1 MVYCNTNIQIFPEMT
16 QKEKPQHLRHHARST
31 MAENS
36 MQDQLF
42 IPISIALK
50 LLGIR
55 AAFLGGTTFSMP
67 FKSTEEMSQQ
77 TPLQLNGTRLRS
89 KASLKKQFRWFYTN
103 YVFSETFYCVGD
115 TFQLAD
121 TLYADKA
128 LISYWFTGEPNLVK
142 GLSGAEAS
150 QKLSEIE
157 PAINRWLNDNLIKV
171 GFDYIVSHYDS
182 IPAPP
187 VSKERFIELHDSL
200 VQFIMAGSDDLLD
213 IKPEERLQAFFHSD
227 AYNSFFN
234 DETTLG
240 KGLTDELEALKNPTE
255 ENLKEY
261 LGDELEN
268 DANFKELAEYG
279 LDPYEMMGHLFK
291 HFDYKIGD
299 ITVNGDT
306 ATAKVTVT
314 NVKLDEIMANLETS
328 YMNSK
333 SQEEIAEIYS
343 NGGREA
349 LYKDLFKKLYED
361 LDKST
366 DTKDT
371 ELTLSLTKKDNEW
384 SVDDSSEDELVSAA
398 FGGANLSNL

>member
-1 MVYCNTNIQIFPEMT
+1 MSKRIIKGILFGILAFALAVILPLGLTGCSNDKEVIQ
-16 QKEKPQHLRHHARST
+16 
-31 MAENS
+31 
-36 MQDQLF
+36 
-42 IPISIALK
+42 
-50 LLGIR
+50 
-55 AAFLGGTTFSMP
+55 
-67 FKSTEEMSQQ
+67 
-77 TPLQLNGTRLRS
+77 
-89 KASLKKQFRWFYTN
+89 
-103 YVFSETFYCVGD
+103 
-115 TFQLAD
+115 
-121 TLYADKA
+121 
-128 LISYWFTGEPNLVK
+128 
-142 GLSGAEAS
+142 
-150 QKLSEIE
+150 
-157 PAINRWLNDNLIKV
+157 
-171 GFDYIVSHYDS
+171 
-182 IPAPP
+182 
-187 VSKERFIELHDSL
+187 
-200 VQFIMAGSDDLLD
+200 
-213 IKPEERLQAFFHSD
+213 
-227 AYNSFFN
+227 
-234 DETTLG
+234 